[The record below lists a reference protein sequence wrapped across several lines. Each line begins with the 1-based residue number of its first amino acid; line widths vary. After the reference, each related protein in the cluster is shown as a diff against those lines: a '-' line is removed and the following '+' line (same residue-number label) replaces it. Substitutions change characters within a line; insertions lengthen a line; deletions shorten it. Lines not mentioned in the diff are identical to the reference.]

1 MRQSLR
7 LLFFL
12 TAITFLSGSV
22 MAQEGSAKGRVPEHK
37 AFDNAS
43 IGIEAS
49 TTGIGLSV
57 ATPLHR
63 AFTLRG
69 GFNVLPFSY
78 HYTYDDFA
86 PLTVAG
92 TEVAIPGLG
101 LKASSRMYTGHLM
114 VDWVPFRRG
123 TSVFF
128 ISAGFLFR
136 R

>member
-49 TTGIGLSV
+49 TTGIGLSA
-57 ATPLHR
+57 ATPIHR

-78 HYTYDDFA
+78 HYTYDDC
-86 PLTVAG
+86 P
-92 TEVAIPGLG
+92 E
-101 LKASSRMYTGHLM
+101 
-114 VDWVPFRRG
+114 
-123 TSVFF
+123 
-128 ISAGFLFR
+128 
-136 R
+136 

>member
-49 TTGIGLSV
+49 TTAGLHPARRV
-57 ATPLHR
+57 QCAPLLVPLH
-63 AFTLRG
+63 LR
-69 GFNVLPFSY
+69 
-78 HYTYDDFA
+78 
-86 PLTVAG
+86 
-92 TEVAIPGLG
+92 
-101 LKASSRMYTGHLM
+101 
-114 VDWVPFRRG
+114 
-123 TSVFF
+123 
-128 ISAGFLFR
+128 
-136 R
+136 

>member
-49 TTGIGLSV
+49 TTGIGLS
-57 ATPLHR
+57 AAKPIHR

-69 GFNVLPFSY
+69 GFNVLPSWCR
-78 HYTYDDFA
+78 A
-86 PLTVAG
+86 R
-92 TEVAIPGLG
+92 
-101 LKASSRMYTGHLM
+101 K
-114 VDWVPFRRG
+114 WPFP
-123 TSVFF
+123 
-128 ISAGFLFR
+128 ALD
-136 R
+136 

>member
-49 TTGIGLSV
+49 TTGIGLSAATLSPCAEGSMCSPSRT
-57 ATPLHR
+57 ATPTMISIRSWWR
-63 AFTLRG
+63 ARKC
-69 GFNVLPFSY
+69 PFPAL
-78 HYTYDDFA
+78 D
-86 PLTVAG
+86 
-92 TEVAIPGLG
+92 
-101 LKASSRMYTGHLM
+101 
-114 VDWVPFRRG
+114 
-123 TSVFF
+123 
-128 ISAGFLFR
+128 
-136 R
+136 

>member
-1 MRQSLR
+1 MKQSSRFLV
-7 LLFFL
+7 FL
-12 TAITFLSGSV
+12 TTFTLSVGSA
-22 MAQEGSAKGRVPEHK
+22 MAQKELSKGRVPEHT
-37 AFDNAS
+37 AFDNVS
-43 IGIEAS
+43 IGVEAS

-57 ATPLHR
+57 ATPL
-63 AFTLRG
+63 TLRG

-101 LKASSRMYTGHLM
+101 LKASSRMYTGPPDCRLG
-114 VDWVPFRRG
+114 PFPPRDFHVLPRRRP
-123 TSVFF
+123 
-128 ISAGFLFR
+128 LFR